1 MATSTTVVVDT
12 ESWGEY
18 VTAAHQISTLS
29 KRHPNSDKG
38 VSGHKTG
45 LRLVGFCAI
54 AKGYFQA
61 CALRYF
67 WAFLLPA
74 AAVEGRRSYLL
85 KVPFFF
91 TKEEYTKFD
100 KAKRKARLAGCK
112 NNVFS
117 SW

>member
-1 MATSTTVVVDT
+1 MIGFKKT
-12 ESWGEY
+12 EIVKKEGSPILYSG
-18 VTAAHQISTLS
+18 S
-29 KRHPNSDKG
+29 SDLR
-38 VSGHKTG
+38 HKTG

-54 AKGYFQA
+54 AKDYFQA

-74 AAVEGRRSYLL
+74 AAVEGRRSYFL
-85 KVPFFF
+85 KIPFFF